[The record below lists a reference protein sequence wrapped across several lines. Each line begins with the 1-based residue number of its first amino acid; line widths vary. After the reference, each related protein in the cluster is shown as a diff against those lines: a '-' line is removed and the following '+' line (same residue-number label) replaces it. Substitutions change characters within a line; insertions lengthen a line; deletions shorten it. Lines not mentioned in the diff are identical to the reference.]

1 MDIIISQ
8 HTTVQTCSCS
18 IITQSL
24 HKVPK
29 AICPGKDSHQAPESL
44 LPKEPLLMEKASS
57 TKTIIKGKEGMRSRS
72 GGREVGSTC
81 PPILGTGPTLYE
93 LPASSEGDTSAG
105 QSRDLRKV

>member
-8 HTTVQTCSCS
+8 HTKVQTCSCS

-57 TKTIIKGKEGMRSRS
+57 TKMIIKGKEGMRNRAEAKRWGVPAPPSRALAQLCMS
-72 GGREVGSTC
+72 CQHPQRETLVLVRVGT
-81 PPILGTGPTLYE
+81 
-93 LPASSEGDTSAG
+93 
-105 QSRDLRKV
+105 